1 MAIQYF
7 GLMTMWNS
15 QRSLDSCPLFL
26 LLLGHCDCKCR
37 TRTFSK
43 LDFYQNDGIAEFQ
56 KQSSSSKSSVARQ
69 NSYAEAV
76 NSWVLKGT
84 IHDQFKV
91 EYEAKCM
98 KHCVEY
104 KPHGHKESKHFK
116 DLWRKRMEMDINN
129 AMPNISIYKLVRFLR
144 EAHHDNCYT
153 DILILL
159 SKQIHLILEK

>member
-1 MAIQYF
+1 MVRIASWCSSFIANCNSSNVIRKQSKMAIQYF

-98 KHCVEY
+98 KHCVECTN
-104 KPHGHKESKHFK
+104 H
-116 DLWRKRMEMDINN
+116 MDIKNQS
-129 AMPNISIYKLVRFLR
+129 ISRI
-144 EAHHDNCYT
+144 CG
-153 DILILL
+153 
-159 SKQIHLILEK
+159 EKEWKWT